1 MIEDTGF
8 SPYPDQEP
16 SAQYQHSSPKGTPP
30 LPSLFGLFAPIL
42 LVLLGTMA
50 TMVDAQA
57 LTVRS
62 LKGGTEVVLVTQ
74 TLAEM
79 SAGCW
84 PVLTENRE
92 WQGHCV
98 VGSDLTFTAALEAE
112 LGELEEAPSVLIIVG
127 GSGRREAIDLAES
140 VLTGKVTG
148 AMPSR
153 LDRSLEEGGQERRL
167 GQPGGPSILRLEVQ
181 FPPVDDADRTAV
193 EVLWTLLPRHLIKVS
208 SGLRTRIEG
217 DVGTLELSVDG
228 DLGGHE
234 LRSLRLGL
242 AQVSGDPSLEAEA
255 VERVA
260 KRLRI
265 ARSAKLEAVERA
277 GLELLDLWRRGGSD
291 GVRQYLF
298 GPDGVTLE
306 RVRQA
311 AGQWLPRHPGHAVFV
326 LPPRHFRPR
335 FAPGPQTSSMS
346 NDLSAAIL
354 ARPSAQLSTLVLR
367 PVLLS
372 NLTGD
377 AEAAVLT
384 RLATALRRSDNRP
397 AYIAVEGNPP
407 RLEMAAQTGDF
418 PGLCEALQSSMADIS
433 SDSTPVTTESD
444 ARRTALRLMAS
455 ILGLHAG
462 GAVTPASVLAPG
474 NLAVGGVAVDSE
486 LALEALEKFGVGGSP
501 SRTALEGSVGDVARH
516 RMPAAGTQSAVVVAL
531 PLGSGFPIPETIAEL
546 LPSRTARLIDGA
558 VAEVLLPL
566 IPGRSVMVIVIV
578 REGEVTTLEEDIEKN
593 WGRLFAPVTEEEL
606 GTLRREVAARVVT
619 AAGGVLGRARVCAA
633 IAAGSDSWRTPGDR
647 EMAALT
653 VDLVAVNFELEHL
666 AEAPDA
672 QWTASGPATVSFVEQ

>member
-1 MIEDTGF
+1 MVASF
-8 SPYPDQEP
+8 
-16 SAQYQHSSPKGTPP
+16 
-30 LPSLFGLFAPIL
+30 L
-42 LVLLGTMA
+42 LVLLGTTA
-50 TMVDAQA
+50 TDVGAQA

-62 LKGGTEVVLVTQ
+62 LEGGTEVVLVTQ

-84 PVLTENRE
+84 PVLTKNME

-98 VGSDLTFTAALEAE
+98 VGSDLTFTAALQAE
-112 LGELEEAPSVLIIVG
+112 LSELEEAPSVLVIVG
-127 GSGRREAIDLAES
+127 GSGRREAIDLAGR
-140 VLTGKVTG
+140 VLEGKVIG
-148 AMPSR
+148 AASSPAE
-153 LDRSLEEGGQERRL
+153 RSLAEGGQERRL

-181 FPPVDDADRTAV
+181 FPAVDDADRTAV
-193 EVLWTLLPRHLIKVS
+193 EVLWTLLPRHLSEVG
-208 SGLRTRIEG
+208 SGLRSRIEG

-255 VERVA
+255 VEREA

-265 ARSAKLEAVERA
+265 GRSARLEDVEQA

-291 GVRQYLF
+291 GIRQYLF

-311 AGQWLPRHPGHAVFV
+311 AGQWLPRHPGHAIFV

-335 FAPGPQTSSMS
+335 FAPGPQTASMA

-354 ARPSAQLSTLVLR
+354 TRPSAQLSTLVLR

-377 AEAAVLT
+377 AEAVVLT
-384 RLATALRRSDNRP
+384 RLATALRRSDSRP
-397 AYIAVEGNPP
+397 AYIAVETNPP
-407 RLEMAAQTGDF
+407 RLELAAQIGDF
-418 PGLCEALQSSMADIS
+418 PGLCEALQAALADIS
-433 SDSTPVTTESD
+433 SDSTPVTVESD
-444 ARRTALRLMAS
+444 ARRTALRLMAD
-455 ILGLHAG
+455 ILGLYSG
-462 GAVTPASVLAPG
+462 GTVTPASVLAPG

-501 SRTALEGSVGDVARH
+501 SRTALEDNVGDVARH
-516 RMPAAGTQSAVVVAL
+516 RMASAGTQSAVVIAL
-531 PLGSGFPIPETIAEL
+531 PLGSGFPVPETIAQM
-546 LPSRTARLIDGA
+546 LPSRTMRLIDGA

-566 IPGRSVMVIVIV
+566 IPGHSVMVMVIV
-578 REGEVTTLEEDIEKN
+578 REGEVTALEEDIQKN
-593 WGRLFAPVTEEEL
+593 WGRLFAAATEEEL
-606 GTLRREVAARVVT
+606 VNLRREVATRVVT

-653 VDLVAVNFELEHL
+653 VDLIAVNFDLEFL

-672 QWTASGPATVSFVEQ
+672 QWTASGPATVTLGEE